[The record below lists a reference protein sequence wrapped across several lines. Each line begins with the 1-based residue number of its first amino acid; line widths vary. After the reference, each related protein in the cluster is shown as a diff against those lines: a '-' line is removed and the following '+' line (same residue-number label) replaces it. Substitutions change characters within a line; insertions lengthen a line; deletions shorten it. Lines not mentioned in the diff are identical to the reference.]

1 MTDPNYTAI
10 QLIVDR
16 SGSMADIRQSAEA
29 AINEFVKGQAD
40 HSYRTTVRLSQFDT
54 SHDVIYP
61 STPANRCP
69 YYELEPRG
77 GTALLDAMG
86 LAITEFGKE
95 LAALPETKRPG
106 TVILAV
112 MTDGEENS
120 SFQYSYDDINKMVT
134 HQRDVYK
141 WEILYL
147 GANQDAIAEAAKMG
161 IRRGQALAYAGTDT
175 GYRTG
180 TSVLDSYAVTAS
192 SGMRTNTSFTD
203 EDREKAAE
211 E

>member
-10 QLIVDR
+10 QLVVDR
-16 SGSMADIRQSAEA
+16 SGSMSKIRKSAQA
-29 AINEFVKGQAD
+29 SINEFVKGQAE
-40 HSYRTTVRLSQFDT
+40 HAYRATVRLSEFDT
-54 SHDVIYP
+54 AHNVVYP

-69 YYELEPRG
+69 HYELQPRG

-95 LAALPETKRPG
+95 LAALPETARPG

-112 MTDGEENS
+112 MTDGMENS
-120 SFQYSYDDINKMVT
+120 SFQYDYAAISEMVT

-161 IRRGQALAYAGTDT
+161 IHADQTLAYAGTGS
-175 GYRTG
+175 GYRSG
-180 TSVLDSYAVTAS
+180 TAALDCYTVAAS
-192 SGMRTNTSFTD
+192 SGLRTNFTD